1 MDDFD
6 EVQPLTAKDREL
18 LSDLTSTFDLGTQSL
33 IDLEIDDKDSN

>member
-6 EVQPLTAKDREL
+6 EVQPLTAIDREL

-33 IDLEIDDKDSN
+33 IELELDEQ

>member
-6 EVQPLTAKDREL
+6 EVKPLTAKDREL

>member
-33 IDLEIDDKDSN
+33 IELELDEE

>member
-6 EVQPLTAKDREL
+6 EVQPLTAKDSEL

-33 IDLEIDDKDSN
+33 IELELDEQ

>member
-6 EVQPLTAKDREL
+6 EIKPLTAEDRKL

-33 IDLEIDDKDSN
+33 IELELDKE

>member
-6 EVQPLTAKDREL
+6 EVKPLTAEDRKL
-18 LSDLTSTFDLGTQSL
+18 LSDLTSTFDLGTQSI

>member
-6 EVQPLTAKDREL
+6 EVQPLTAKDIEL

-33 IDLEIDDKDSN
+33 IELELDEQ

>member
-6 EVQPLTAKDREL
+6 EVQPLNAKDREL

-33 IDLEIDDKDSN
+33 IELELDEQ